1 MQSAR
6 TWPWSAAKQARAGNI
21 PSTVSGPL
29 SDSPT
34 PGEPRFRGLW
44 DPLTADPKA
53 RRVGLACK
61 GRREGKW
68 GRVHGELWSTRGPR
82 QPLHPRESVAR
93 APGAAGSEQSFCA
106 DLGEN
111 SLRILEADYQRYVI
125 LHMRNFRNGTATQV
139 LALYGTVPGP
149 LLASRGPIP
158 GEVRVWPRPEV
169 PAARGMMWRV
179 PTSSR
184 CPTPATP
191 SPRLPSPHGP
201 KLLCPQDGSQS

>member
-6 TWPWSAAKQARAGNI
+6 TWPWSVAKQARAGNT

-44 DPLTADPKA
+44 DPLTADPKV
-53 RRVGLACK
+53 RGVGLACK

-68 GRVHGELWSTRGPR
+68 GRVHGELWSIRGPR
-82 QPLHPRESVAR
+82 RPLHPRESVAW

-139 LALYGTVPGP
+139 LALYGTASQGPSLLPAAPSPGRCGSGHALRCP
-149 LLASRGPIP
+149 QPVASCGGYP
-158 GEVRVWPRPEV
+158 PRPGV
-169 PAARGMMWRV
+169 
-179 PTSSR
+179 
-184 CPTPATP
+184 
-191 SPRLPSPHGP
+191 
-201 KLLCPQDGSQS
+201 